1 LVEKC
6 PAVIPLS
13 HGSGLINI
21 LNNGIHC
28 TLDTAVNCQN
38 TSLLVCICDILCLC
52 YTVHTEGRCI
62 QYTLYIGYCCEL
74 SKYVFT
80 CLYLWHSVTFCVILY
95 IQKGDAYSIHCTLDT
110 AVNCQNTSLLVCICD
125 ILCYTVHTE
134 GRCIH
139 YTLYLAFFLNLFIL
153 YIQYMTVAISYIQ
166 YI

>member
-1 LVEKC
+1 M
-6 PAVIPLS
+6 S
-13 HGSGLINI
+13 NNI
-21 LNNGIHC
+21 AFWLKNALQWYPWVMAQDWSIFSIM
-28 TLDTAVNCQN
+28 A
-38 TSLLVCICDILCLC
+38 
-52 YTVHTEGRCI
+52 YTVHWILLWTVKIR
-62 QYTLYIGYCCEL
+62 
-74 SKYVFT
+74 
-80 CLYLWHSVTFCVILY
+80 LYLSVSVTFCVCVILY